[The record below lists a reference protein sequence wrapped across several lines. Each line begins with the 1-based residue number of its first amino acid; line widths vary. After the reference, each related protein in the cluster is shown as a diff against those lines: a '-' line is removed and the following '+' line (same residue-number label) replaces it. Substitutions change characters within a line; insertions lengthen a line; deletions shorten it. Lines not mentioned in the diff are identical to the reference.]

1 MLSITKIQEKITGRW
16 IGKKI
21 KYYSELNSTNKKA
34 WELIT
39 KAAPAGTV
47 VITDN
52 QREGRGRGGRLWESS
67 PGKGLTFTI
76 ILYPGI
82 NAELAHIYPLLS
94 GLALIEALA
103 VFKVKAKL
111 KWPNDIILGGK
122 KLGGILCE
130 SKLKGLKIN
139 QLIIGIGLNLNEPE
153 FRQGLKATATS
164 LFMETGL
171 YFEREKVLAEIL
183 NRLESKLHEFN
194 ENGQEIILKTW
205 EKHCFHLNKEISFH
219 YGDNIIKGKFMGL
232 GSGGAAKIKT
242 GDRELYFPSGEII

>member
-1 MLSITKIQEKITGRW
+1 MLSITKIQEKLTGQW

-39 KAAPAGTV
+39 TAAQAGTV

-52 QREGRGRGGRLWESS
+52 QTEGRGRGGRLWESS

-82 NAELAHIYPLLS
+82 NAELAGIYPLLT

-103 VFKVKAKL
+103 VFKVIAKL

-130 SKLKGLKIN
+130 SKLAGLKLN
-139 QLIIGIGLNLNEPE
+139 QLIIGIGLNINEPE
-153 FRQGLKATATS
+153 FQQGLKAAATS

-171 YFEREKVLAEIL
+171 YFDREKVLAEIL
-183 NRLESKLHEFN
+183 NRLESNLHEFN
-194 ENGQEIILKTW
+194 KNGQEIILKTW
-205 EKHCFHLNKEISFH
+205 EKHCFHLKEEISFH

-242 GDRELYFPSGEII
+242 RDRELYFPSGEII